1 MHHPA
6 FKYVL
11 TPVILYIDRV
21 PLSPERQ
28 RLVEKQNLVQLD
40 SATHYN
46 LHNIFD
52 AMDGGAYARRHGWW
66 NIYTKLVHED
76 VTPARLFDKMADA
89 SRQALTNKPQKL
101 QECLNELNRIRDILG
116 IR

>member
-1 MHHPA
+1 
-6 FKYVL
+6 
-11 TPVILYIDRV
+11 
-21 PLSPERQ
+21 
-28 RLVEKQNLVQLD
+28 
-40 SATHYN
+40 
-46 LHNIFD
+46 
-52 AMDGGAYARRHGWW
+52 MDGGAYARRHGWW